1 MRVVAVCWLLCL
13 ANDWS
18 DPNNLVQPIG
28 LVLLH
33 FLYPQRPDDT
43 TSLQFKAST
52 ISSIA
57 HEAAV
62 KGHVD
67 CKHARGHG
75 KPLEEWMKT
84 MTVGAVGLE
93 LKCEGGNVVVRDDDE
108 EVLDQQGMKKEP
120 LESICVEIPVP
131 VGLHLSFIMR
141 MLNGIVDKGRA
152 QGKINWKRE
161 QEELEARRLAAL
173 KRPSFIQRLG
183 SKLLGRGTARRAS
196 KVKKDKLGNG
206 MGQQREEGK
215 RK

>member
-1 MRVVAVCWLLCL
+1 
-13 ANDWS
+13 
-18 DPNNLVQPIG
+18 
-28 LVLLH
+28 
-33 FLYPQRPDDT
+33 
-43 TSLQFKAST
+43 
-52 ISSIA
+52 
-57 HEAAV
+57 
-62 KGHVD
+62 
-67 CKHARGHG
+67 
-75 KPLEEWMKT
+75 
-84 MTVGAVGLE
+84 
-93 LKCEGGNVVVRDDDE
+93 
-108 EVLDQQGMKKEP
+108 
-120 LESICVEIPVP
+120 
-131 VGLHLSFIMR
+131 